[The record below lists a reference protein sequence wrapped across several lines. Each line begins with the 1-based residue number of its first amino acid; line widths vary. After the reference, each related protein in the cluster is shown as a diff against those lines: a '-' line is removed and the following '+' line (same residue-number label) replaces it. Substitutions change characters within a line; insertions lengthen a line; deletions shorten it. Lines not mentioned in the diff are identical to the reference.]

1 MSSVIYYC
9 ADPMATW
16 NSIFYMMKKQNLF
29 NCGAIY
35 VSVLQE
41 IIRKTQSKCMH
52 HSAHHLYTHKLLV
65 VTNHNVLSIYFFA

>member
-1 MSSVIYYC
+1 ME
-9 ADPMATW
+9 TW

-41 IIRKTQSKCMH
+41 IIG
-52 HSAHHLYTHKLLV
+52 
-65 VTNHNVLSIYFFA
+65 